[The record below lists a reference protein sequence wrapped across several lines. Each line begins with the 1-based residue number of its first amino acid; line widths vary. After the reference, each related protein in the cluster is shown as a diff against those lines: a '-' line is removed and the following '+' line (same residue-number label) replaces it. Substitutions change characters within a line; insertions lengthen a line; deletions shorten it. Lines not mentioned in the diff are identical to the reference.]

1 MNNNNLN
8 QDLYSRFGLI
18 LEMNEVQEGC
28 KKYLKGIIIDTLG
41 PITKPGHYQNPEK
54 LWEAHENVLEEVCRQ
69 LFLDSDD
76 YYTTDYTSGLE
87 KFINE
92 ELSDEFEKEFNE
104 YTFRLQVLINIANKH
119 IPYEVNQ
126 LALKL
131 DKYFSD
137 FPILGVTVKIY
148 KRKSPQIL
156 PITSKKFE
164 QDIKNTL
171 GLLETDK
178 KYEHTLSNF
187 ENGLKEFLTAKT
199 QAHYKDVIEDM
210 YTSCDELVKAVLK
223 NKNKGFKH
231 ISDKSDSVALGL
243 NGHQKE
249 LYKNLRNWMDEI
261 KHGTLKNF
269 DRNDTEMIITMTGS
283 LIRFVILEYDQKP

>member
-1 MNNNNLN
+1 M
-8 QDLYSRFGLI
+8 
-18 LEMNEVQEGC
+18 
-28 KKYLKGIIIDTLG
+28 
-41 PITKPGHYQNPEK
+41 
-54 LWEAHENVLEEVCRQ
+54 
-69 LFLDSDD
+69 
-76 YYTTDYTSGLE
+76 
-87 KFINE
+87 
-92 ELSDEFEKEFNE
+92 
-104 YTFRLQVLINIANKH
+104 
-119 IPYEVNQ
+119 
-126 LALKL
+126 
-131 DKYFSD
+131 
-137 FPILGVTVKIY
+137 
-148 KRKSPQIL
+148 

-269 DRNDTEMIITMTGS
+269 DRLDTEMIITMTGS